1 VQQPPSRGASSEA
14 WPDLIERARH
24 DRAGFGELYDLYMNR
39 VYAFCLA
46 RMKNREEAEDV
57 TAQTFERALKSI
69 AAYESRGAPMSSWLF
84 RIAANLV
91 TDHVRRQGRVVNLG
105 DDPIP
110 DEGTNPSREPDPEE
124 QALQWERALYLREL
138 ITALA
143 QEQQRALRLRYFQ
156 GQSVAEVAEAI
167 GKNENAT
174 KQLLHRAMENMRRRM
189 RGEAL
194 KDV

>member
-1 VQQPPSRGASSEA
+1 VQQPPSASTRSEA

-24 DRAGFGELYDLYMNR
+24 DRAAFGELYDLYLNR

-69 AAYESRGAPMSSWLF
+69 ATYESRGAPMSSWLF

-91 TDHVRRQGRVVNLG
+91 TDRVRRQGWVVNIG

-110 DEGTNPSREPDPEE
+110 DEGSNPSRELDPEE

-138 ITALA
+138 VAALA

-156 GQSVAEVAEAI
+156 GQSVAEVAEAL

-189 RGEAL
+189 RGESL

>member
-1 VQQPPSRGASSEA
+1 MQQPPSASTRSEA

-24 DRAGFGELYDLYMNR
+24 DRAAFGELYDLYLNR

-69 AAYESRGAPMSSWLF
+69 ATYESRGAPMSSWLF

-91 TDHVRRQGRVVNLG
+91 TDRVRRQGWVVNIG

-110 DEGTNPSREPDPEE
+110 DEGSNPSRELDPEE

-138 ITALA
+138 VAALA

-156 GQSVAEVAEAI
+156 GQSVAEVAEAL

-189 RGEAL
+189 RGESL

>member
-1 VQQPPSRGASSEA
+1 VQQPPSASARSEA

-24 DRAGFGELYDLYMNR
+24 DRTAFGELYDLYLNR
-39 VYAFCLA
+39 VYAFCLS

-69 AAYESRGAPMSSWLF
+69 ATYESRGAPMSSWLF

-91 TDHVRRQGRVVNLG
+91 TDRVRRQAPVVNLG

-110 DEGTNPSREPDPEE
+110 DEGNNPSREPDPED

-138 ITALA
+138 VAALA

-156 GQSVAEVAEAI
+156 GKSVAEVAEAL

-189 RGEAL
+189 RGESL

>member
-1 VQQPPSRGASSEA
+1 MQQPSSRGHSSEA

-24 DRAGFGELYDLYMNR
+24 DRSAFGDVYDLYMHR

-46 RMKNREEAEDV
+46 RTRNREEAEDV
-57 TAQTFERALKSI
+57 TAQTFERALQNI
-69 AAYESRGAPMSSWLF
+69 AGYESRGKPMSAWLF
-84 RIAANLV
+84 RIAANLLI
-91 TDHVRRQGRVVNLG
+91 DRGRRQGRVVNLG

-110 DEGTNPSREPDPEE
+110 DEQTNQSREPDPEE

-138 ITALA
+138 ISALA
-143 QEQQRALRLRYFQ
+143 TEQQRALRLRYFQ
-156 GQSVAEVAEAI
+156 GQSVAEVAEAL